1 MSLLFL
7 VIRVSFFF
15 RLPLRIIYI
24 YICRCINIKKTKK
37 KKTTHHPKQIS
48 NPPPNAH
55 PFTAAITGFFPT
67 RRLTP
72 INPEGGCINNIL
84 PSPFPFPFPSF
95 SLLLLISSCSIKSCP
110 AQNAFSPAPVITA
123 TRRIG
128 ESSNQVRIAS
138 ASQCAAEG
146 RLFICCG
153 RLMVMRRMLGEG

>member
-7 VIRVSFFF
+7 SIRKVRCSLTSSSSSSSFSG
-15 RLPLRIIYI
+15 
-24 YICRCINIKKTKK
+24 INIKKTKK
-37 KKTTHHPKQIS
+37 GKTHHPKQIS

-123 TRRIG
+123 TRKIG

-138 ASQCAAEG
+138 ASQWAAEG

>member
-1 MSLLFL
+1 MYKYQENK
-7 VIRVSFFF
+7 R
-15 RLPLRIIYI
+15 
-24 YICRCINIKKTKK
+24 KK
-37 KKTTHHPKQIS
+37 KKTHHPKQIS

-84 PSPFPFPFPSF
+84 PSPFPSFSPSF

-123 TRRIG
+123 TRKIG